1 MLRRLF
7 QRLQQAVEGGLRKH
21 VHFIDD
27 VDLGARRDRAIAR
40 VLDDLAHVV
49 DAGVRGGVHLDD
61 VDMARLHD
69 RLAMRAEFRHFDA
82 GSIDLAGQA
91 VVEGARENAR
101 GRRLADPAHAGQDI
115 GLMDA
120 IGFERIGERA
130 HHRLLADQVGEA
142 GGAVFTREHAIG
154 SRLGGARAEVE
165 PERRLGGDGV
175 RDQVIHARTGL
186 ASGAQARGL
195 GKRAAVGG
203 WTKTRPGSLGLLP
216 SGPDPVGERYVLR
229 QPPGPYLDHADG

>member
-49 DAGVRGGVHLDD
+49 DAGVRGGVHLDH
-61 VDMARLHD
+61 VDMARIHD

-120 IGFERIGERA
+120 IGFERIGEGA

-142 GGAVFTREHAIG
+142 GGAVFAREHAIG
-154 SRLGGARAEVE
+154 RAPWRGSGRGRARATARRRRGPRSGHSCANGLGFRGPGPRPGQEGGG
-165 PERRLGGDGV
+165 RRLDKDPPWLV
-175 RDQVIHARTGL
+175 
-186 ASGAQARGL
+186 
-195 GKRAAVGG
+195 RAASFR
-203 WTKTRPGSLGLLP
+203 T
-216 SGPDPVGERYVLR
+216 
-229 QPPGPYLDHADG
+229 